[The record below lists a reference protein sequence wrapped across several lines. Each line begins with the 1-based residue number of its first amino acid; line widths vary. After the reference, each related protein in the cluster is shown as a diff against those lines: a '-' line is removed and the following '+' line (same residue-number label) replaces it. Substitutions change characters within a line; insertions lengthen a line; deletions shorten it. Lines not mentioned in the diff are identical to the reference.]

1 MPHIYYCTCNEPVE
15 ATEDPYCPEHDGG
28 LQCTCDEVIDAAANH
43 YCPVHDESN
52 YRPEKFLSKS
62 AADN

>member
-28 LQCTCDEVIDAAANH
+28 LQCTCDEVIDAASTH
-43 YCPVHDESN
+43 YCPVHELEYSFKVSPKN
-52 YRPEKFLSKS
+52 
-62 AADN
+62 ATDN